1 MIKLLTT
8 VVSLACVAAYQ
19 AVADEAEKDVQDMKL
34 FRFEFDNDTFLDS
47 DDAFSAGWSFQVHS
61 AMLDEWTPGLAGWVG
76 RFPTLGDGGE
86 GGRIVRWSWGITQLI
101 ITPTDVMI
109 AAAQPGDAPWA
120 GLLGGH
126 VSWAAYDSRR
136 LAALQAYVGCVGP
149 CSHAEPTQKFV
160 HDDLGFGEM
169 PEGWPNQLENDVLV
183 NLNYEYR
190 HKVWTGGANYETT
203 GWGHDLA
210 VGSQVGVGSFATYAG
225 AWIEYRFGWDIPQGF
240 SELAD
245 PPALGVSLDPVYSD
259 PSRTSLV
266 RRSWKP
272 YFTLVARRREVEKFV
287 ATEGGMTEN
296 GEFYQ
301 PVVSTP
307 GDQQLI
313 FGVHV
318 AKIPLALHLTYY
330 RYLDDGAIAAVPS
343 ELDWVNF
350 SFERRF

>member
-8 VVSLACVAAYQ
+8 VVSLACVAACQ
-19 AVADEAEKDVQDMKL
+19 AVADETEKDVRDMKL

-61 AMLDEWTPGLAGWVG
+61 AMRDEWTPGLAGWVG

-149 CSHAEPTQKFV
+149 CSRAEPTQKFV

-183 NLNYEYR
+183 NVNYEYR
-190 HKVWTGGANYETT
+190 HK
-203 GWGHDLA
+203 
-210 VGSQVGVGSFATYAG
+210 
-225 AWIEYRFGWDIPQGF
+225 I
-240 SELAD
+240 
-245 PPALGVSLDPVYSD
+245 
-259 PSRTSLV
+259 
-266 RRSWKP
+266 
-272 YFTLVARRREVEKFV
+272 
-287 ATEGGMTEN
+287 
-296 GEFYQ
+296 
-301 PVVSTP
+301 
-307 GDQQLI
+307 
-313 FGVHV
+313 
-318 AKIPLALHLTYY
+318 
-330 RYLDDGAIAAVPS
+330 
-343 ELDWVNF
+343 
-350 SFERRF
+350 